1 MSTFLPV
8 LNDVEKASIRERQ
21 ALPEAYLGLSDE
33 EMALRIAAAKAAL
46 GDRLVILG
54 HHYQRDE
61 VIRFADYTG
70 DSFKLANEIA
80 RHPSADYIVFC
91 GVHFMAESAD
101 ILALPHQ
108 RIVLPDLAAGCS
120 MADMAPADQLETCW
134 EELRQ
139 LGLASRVVP
148 ITYINS
154 AAAIKALVG
163 ENGGAVCTSSNAAAT
178 LRWGWRQKQTIL
190 FLPDQHLG
198 RNTAFKMGVP
208 LDQMVVWDPTEP
220 FGGVTPNQLEAA
232 KLILWKGHCSVHVRF
247 TTKQID
253 KVRAEHPGIRVIV
266 HPEVP
271 FDVLQAADDS
281 GSTEY
286 ILKTVRESA
295 PGSTWA
301 VGTEVHLVRALGVDE
316 HLHAGHLGPDRVDAV
331 RGEPAVHRAVPLPQ
345 DHPGA
350 LELLLR
356 QASVRLQRVPHH
368 AVVQRQSQL
377 QHRGVAA
384 EVLVGQEQHLGVGAV
399 LGERPLEGDLRVAR
413 RAHGSAVAPAERLD
427 VG

>member
-8 LNDVEKASIRERQ
+8 LNEVEKASIGERQ
-21 ALPEAYLGLSDE
+21 PLPEAYLGLSDE
-33 EMALRIAAAKAAL
+33 EMSLRIAAARAAL

-61 VIRFADYTG
+61 VIKFADYTG

-80 RHPSADYIVFC
+80 RHPNADYIVFC

-101 ILALPHQ
+101 ILAMPHQ
-108 RIVLPDLAAGCS
+108 RIILPDLAAGCS
-120 MADMAPADQLETCW
+120 MADMAPSDQLEVCW
-134 EELRQ
+134 SELRQ
-139 LGLASRVVP
+139 LGLAERVVP

-163 ENGGAVCTSSNAAAT
+163 ENGGTVCTSSNAAAT
-178 LRWGWRQKQTIL
+178 LKWGWQQKEKIL

-208 LDQMVVWDPTEP
+208 LDQMVVWDPNEP
-220 FGGVTPNQLEAA
+220 FGGLTKDQLEAA
-232 KLILWKGHCSVHVRF
+232 TLILWKGHCSVHARF
-247 TTKQID
+247 TAKQIEH
-253 KVRAEHPGIRVIV
+253 VRAQHPGIKVIV

-271 FDVLQAADDS
+271 FDVVQAADDS

-301 VGTEVHLVRALGVDE
+301 VATEVHLV
-316 HLHAGHLGPDRVDAV
+316 
-331 RGEPAVHRAVPLPQ
+331 HRL
-345 DHPGA
+345 
-350 LELLLR
+350 
-356 QASVRLQRVPHH
+356 
-368 AVVQRQSQL
+368 
-377 QHRGVAA
+377 A
-384 EVLVGQEQHLGVGAV
+384 EE
-399 LGERPLEGDLRVAR
+399 
-413 RAHGSAVAPAERLD
+413 VAPGKTVLSLD
-427 VG
+427 QFGCLCSTMFRISPNHLLWVLDSLVDGDVVNEIVVPDEQKKWAKLALDRMLSIQ

>member
-8 LNDVEKASIRERQ
+8 LNEVEKASIRERQ
-21 ALPEAYLGLSDE
+21 PLPDAYLGLADD
-33 EMALRIAAAKAAL
+33 EMALRITAARAAL

-70 DSFKLANEIA
+70 DSFKLANAIA
-80 RHPSADYIVFC
+80 KHPNADYIVFC

-108 RIVLPDLAAGCS
+108 RIILPDLAAGCS
-120 MADMAPADQLETCW
+120 MADMAPSDQLHICW
-134 EELRQ
+134 QELTE
-139 LGLASRVVP
+139 LGLAAQVVP

-154 AAAIKALVG
+154 AASIKSLVG
-163 ENGGAVCTSSNAAAT
+163 ENGGTVCTSSNAAAT
-178 LRWGWRQKQTIL
+178 LKWGWEQKQHSSSALRADKGKIL

-198 RNTAFKMGVP
+198 RNTAFKMGVR
-208 LDQMVVWDPTEP
+208 LEQMVVWDPHEP
-220 FGGVTPNQLEAA
+220 FGGLTRDQLAAA

-247 TTKQID
+247 TAKQIEA
-253 KVRAEHPGIRVIV
+253 VRAQHPGIKVIV

-286 ILKTVRESA
+286 ILKTVREGA

-301 VGTEVHLVRALGVDE
+301 VGTEVHLV
-316 HLHAGHLGPDRVDAV
+316 
-331 RGEPAVHRAVPLPQ
+331 HRL
-345 DHPGA
+345 
-350 LELLLR
+350 
-356 QASVRLQRVPHH
+356 
-368 AVVQRQSQL
+368 
-377 QHRGVAA
+377 A
-384 EVLVGQEQHLGVGAV
+384 EE
-399 LGERPLEGDLRVAR
+399 
-413 RAHGSAVAPAERLD
+413 VAPGKTVVSLD
-427 VG
+427 QFGCLCSTMFRVSPNHLLWVLDSLVDGEVVNEIVVPEEQKKWAKIALDRMLAIT

>member
-8 LNDVEKASIRERQ
+8 LNEVEKKSIHERQ
-21 ALPEAYLGLSDE
+21 PLPEQYLGLSDE
-33 EMALRIAAAKAAL
+33 EMSLRIAAARAAL

-70 DSFKLANEIA
+70 DSFKLANAIA
-80 RHPSADYIVFC
+80 QHPNADFIVFC

-120 MADMAPADQLETCW
+120 MADMAPADQLEVCW
-134 EELRQ
+134 AELGQ
-139 LGLASRVVP
+139 LGIAARVVP

-154 AAAIKALVG
+154 AAAIKSLVG
-163 ENGGAVCTSSNAAAT
+163 ENGGTVCTSSNAAAT
-178 LRWGWRQKQTIL
+178 LQWGWEQKEKIL

-208 LDQMVVWDPTEP
+208 LADMVVWDPNEP
-220 FGGVTPNQLEAA
+220 FGGLTREQLEAA
-232 KLILWKGHCSVHVRF
+232 RLILWKGHCSVHERF
-247 TTKQID
+247 TVKQIE
-253 KVRAEHPGIRVIV
+253 KVRAEHPGIKVIV

-271 FDVLQAADDS
+271 FDVVQAADDS

-286 ILKTVRESA
+286 ILKTVRESE

-301 VGTEVHLVRALGVDE
+301 VGTEVHLV
-316 HLHAGHLGPDRVDAV
+316 
-331 RGEPAVHRAVPLPQ
+331 HRL
-345 DHPGA
+345 
-350 LELLLR
+350 
-356 QASVRLQRVPHH
+356 
-368 AVVQRQSQL
+368 
-377 QHRGVAA
+377 A
-384 EVLVGQEQHLGVGAV
+384 EE
-399 LGERPLEGDLRVAR
+399 
-413 RAHGSAVAPAERLD
+413 VAPAKTVVSLD
-427 VG
+427 QFGCLCSTMFRISPNHLLWVLDALVDGDVVNEIVVPDEQKKWAKIALDRMLSIK